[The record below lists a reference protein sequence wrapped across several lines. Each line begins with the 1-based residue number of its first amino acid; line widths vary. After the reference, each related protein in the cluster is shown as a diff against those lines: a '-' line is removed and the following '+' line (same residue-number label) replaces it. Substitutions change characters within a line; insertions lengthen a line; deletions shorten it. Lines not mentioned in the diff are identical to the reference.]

1 FRFCDGP
8 ACEVSDSETLCCR
21 NDSGGRPFEQLCAVV
36 FFQIPDLAA
45 RCRVRDE
52 DRLRGKMDRPV
63 FGDGEQGLETAEIG
77 HRGRPS
83 AGCDSR
89 VRWWCNNRTTSVRE
103 MHPGVDG
110 SGCLC
115 HSTSARLAVMSE
127 EKTGREVAADSTGT
141 RADLAR
147 SA

>member
-1 FRFCDGP
+1 
-8 ACEVSDSETLCCR
+8 
-21 NDSGGRPFEQLCAVV
+21 CAVV

-89 VRWWCNNRTTSVRE
+89 VRWWCNNRTTSVWE

-127 EKTGREVAADSTGT
+127 GKTGREVAADSTGT

-147 SA
+147 SAGEFVRSAAFIDRLSRRVARRTESQAPGGRT